1 METFLLDEI
10 IALFTSIINFVS
22 PDIIRDLKKK
32 KKKKG
37 TGRGEEMKN

>member
-32 KKKKG
+32 KKG

>member
-32 KKKKG
+32 KKKG